1 MRQYIITNALVL
13 SYLVINDTQE
23 EMKKCHIHLES
34 YICMYN
40 LYTYVYIDPCGR
52 GRKKCSFH
60 CANNPY
66 E

>member
-23 EMKKCHIHLES
+23 EMKKCHIYLES

-52 GRKKCSFH
+52 GRKKM
-60 CANNPY
+60 
-66 E
+66 